1 MFVFLLI
8 SSIVQIIKEVGFFI
22 NWFCW
27 TMPAIIIAIALGIA
41 FNSLKAQQK
50 KVGDVIFLNDRL
62 MRFHW
67 IAFMTAT
74 LLDVILLII
83 TTIDYFK
90 SDKMSVQD
98 AIKQNKELQLK
109 TTISVMSIIH
119 TLAWNVVQF
128 LMLMVFVK
136 YGRPIEKDTQKLV
149 QNHLLSV

>member
-8 SSIVQIIKEVGFFI
+8 SSIVQIIKEVGNFI